1 MLFGLLKKSERRKT
15 NRKVWL
21 IFLRLATFVPKF
33 DTLSLC
39 AVIVNMYTF
48 KDKKLRMP
56 FEREGEG

>member
-33 DTLSLC
+33 DTLC
-39 AVIVNMYTF
+39 VVIVNMYTF